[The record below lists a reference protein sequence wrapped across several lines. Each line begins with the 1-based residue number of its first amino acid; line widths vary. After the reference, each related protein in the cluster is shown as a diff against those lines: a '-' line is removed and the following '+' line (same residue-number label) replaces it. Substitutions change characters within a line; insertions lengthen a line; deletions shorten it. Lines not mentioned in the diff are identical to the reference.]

1 MTETA
6 SRQVILP
13 ARDSYG
19 TIVQELERV
28 ELEAR
33 ERRLTA
39 ASEADRIRT
48 AALATAGEITASVPG
63 RVTEA
68 LAKLRARHVDAAEAE
83 VAAINARLDAAPVPS
98 GRAPASPVADPAVE
112 LLVAAVLAEP
122 TAGSAADPTA

>member
-1 MTETA
+1 MTENA
-6 SRQVILP
+6 SRQAILP

-19 TIVQELERV
+19 SIVHELERV

-48 AALATAGEITASVPG
+48 AALATAGEITAGVPE
-63 RVTEA
+63 RVAAA
-68 LAKLRARHVDAAEAE
+68 LAKLRARQVDAAEVE
-83 VAAINARLDAAPVPS
+83 VAAINAHLDS
-98 GRAPASPVADPAVE
+98 APARSRPGPALPVADAAVD

-122 TAGSAADPTA
+122 TAKTAADSTA

>member
-1 MTETA
+1 MTENA
-6 SRQVILP
+6 SRQAILP

-19 TIVQELERV
+19 SIVHELERV

-48 AALATAGEITASVPG
+48 AALATAGEITAGVPE
-63 RVTEA
+63 RVAAA
-68 LAKLRARHVDAAEAE
+68 LAKLRARQVDAAEVE
-83 VAAINARLDAAPVPS
+83 VATINAHLDS
-98 GRAPASPVADPAVE
+98 APARSGPGPALPVADAAVD

-122 TAGSAADPTA
+122 TAKTAADSTA